1 VRGQLPYTLVFRGS
15 RPLFKDVFVS
25 DPSSKESWM
34 SAAESSLRLMLSH
47 STVSRITIIMTSR
60 PRRSLQA
67 FPNPALIAL
76 TELRRILTDLRGS
89 LADIRR
95 ILSNQ
100 QARLQDV
107 TQHLASLKASTAL
120 SSDNNWR
127 TRIDCGKRFCQAQID
142 GDKEAAEYWRKLG
155 DETYAGEEREMPTP
169 ARIRQVRDQYWVM
182 ATKFM
187 DMPSDILS
195 GWKERF
201 DTTCSEMMTVLE
213 EHAIALDHSTETG
226 DMAEEKQMARI
237 GLREYKAT
245 EDVFALLKEMGQHME
260 RDMLEEQDRIQD
272 SLDQLEHLEA
282 TLARFSVELY
292 RRTRGNGSAPRRRS

>member
-1 VRGQLPYTLVFRGS
+1 M
-15 RPLFKDVFVS
+15 S

-47 STVSRITIIMTSR
+47 STVSRITTIMTSR

-155 DETYAGEEREMPTP
+155 DETYAGERGRCRHLRGSGRFVINTGSWQRSSWTCLPIFYQAGKSDSTP
-169 ARIRQVRDQYWVM
+169 RVAR
-182 ATKFM
+182 
-187 DMPSDILS
+187 
-195 GWKERF
+195 
-201 DTTCSEMMTVLE
+201 
-213 EHAIALDHSTETG
+213 
-226 DMAEEKQMARI
+226 
-237 GLREYKAT
+237 
-245 EDVFALLKEMGQHME
+245 
-260 RDMLEEQDRIQD
+260 
-272 SLDQLEHLEA
+272 
-282 TLARFSVELY
+282 
-292 RRTRGNGSAPRRRS
+292 